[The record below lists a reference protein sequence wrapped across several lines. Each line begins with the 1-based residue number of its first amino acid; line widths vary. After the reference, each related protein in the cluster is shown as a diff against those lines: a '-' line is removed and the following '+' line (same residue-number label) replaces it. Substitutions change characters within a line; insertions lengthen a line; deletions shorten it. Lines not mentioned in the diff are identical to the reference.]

1 MAGIVNLQQSEYDAA
16 IPKMEALHQTAVDGV
31 VRIAGRIQQ
40 LSEIS
45 GGFYI
50 EKISEKTSVLLN
62 TLHTGICTPMQTNME
77 NTKQSMESF
86 AQIITNLDSACDLQ

>member
-1 MAGIVNLQQSEYDAA
+1 MAEIVNLQQSEYDTA

-31 VRIAGRIQQ
+31 VRIAGRIQE
-40 LSEIS
+40 LSEIT

-62 TLHTGICTPMQTNME
+62 TLHTGICMPMQKNME

-86 AQIITNLDSACDLQ
+86 AQIITNLDSACDV